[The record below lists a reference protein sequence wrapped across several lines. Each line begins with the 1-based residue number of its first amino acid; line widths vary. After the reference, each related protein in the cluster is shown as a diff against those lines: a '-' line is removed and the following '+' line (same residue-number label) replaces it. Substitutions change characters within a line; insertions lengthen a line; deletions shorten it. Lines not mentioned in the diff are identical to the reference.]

1 MEDQLQIQ
9 EIQLQEGSEIP
20 QEQMVSIEEAW
31 ERISGIPM
39 YAMIKLR
46 ISKTKSS
53 AIQTTTTTCSRRVW
67 SWLR

>member
-31 ERISGIPM
+31 ESMSLNTDIC
-39 YAMIKLR
+39 MIKLR
-46 ISKTKSS
+46 IVKTKSS